1 MNSLINLLLAAK
13 RALSHVLSSCAPVAL
28 QHGYQPSPA
37 LGCSNN
43 MPKAFIGSYQ
53 GWFKSTR

>member
-13 RALSHVLSSCAPVAL
+13 RALSHVMGSCAPVAL
-28 QHGYQPSPA
+28 QNGYQPSPA
-37 LGCSNN
+37 FGCSYTPSAN
-43 MPKAFIGSYQ
+43 IGMHQ